1 MLNLVNLYKKIPC
14 KAKTIGVIA
23 LVFILLVFL
32 VLPKWTI
39 NNSQPFSDNTVKII
53 LLAIVALM
61 LSLKNII
68 QFIAQNKSK
77 TLSVISIKITGAY
90 AKTKIIFLDIF
101 RNGKFQFFQIKDKIK
116 KDYHKRQAQK
126 LPWYLVLGTPQSGKK
141 SIINNTS
148 LQFVKPEYFSEDAVH
163 YIHQA
168 PEMDWHF
175 SPKAIFVDA
184 LKNQSDQDNLSWKKF
199 IKLLKRNRKNKP
211 INGIVLS
218 LSITD
223 LMQYTNKQ
231 RQEFSQV
238 ISQYIRDLYENFRS
252 ITPVYLILNKCDLI
266 DGFMEFFNDLSRE
279 EINQIWGIT
288 LPTDQCNNSSF
299 TQQYIN
305 NEFRRL
311 IVQLNKRIMWAMAN
325 QHNQRGR
332 ELINTF
338 PQQIQL
344 FQKPLVNFISELF
357 DAVKFPKAMQFRGVY
372 LTSCN
377 QSSGQAVDFMM
388 HAMSKKFQFVPTN
401 TQKQR
406 RIGESYF
413 IREVFYRVMD
423 PESRSLGDSEKAI
436 RRKNYSYKAVLLLLP
451 SLLITSIF
459 GMHNGFKENSH
470 RLNLVD
476 NQISEYQSL
485 INTENTNSDSLI
497 SLLPA
502 LNMLNQSHDLYTDNT
517 NWGMHFLFITR
528 MIRNNINSALQRSL
542 HSYFLPR
549 VASQIETNL
558 NQNISDQNLLYAML
572 KGYLAFS
579 HYANTSQETIKAP
592 MKYEWDRSLKKQPHT
607 ANQLN
612 YYLDY
617 SLETDVEKLPLDQ
630 VLINRVRNKLEEVI
644 PSERAYGLLSL
655 KGSIGN
661 VPDLKL
667 NYALGNN
674 FKEIF
679 KEKNNQYAVSGLYTR
694 EGFNKI
700 YLEQYEEISKEVA
713 ADNKDIGLETS
724 NHRAQSSRE
733 INHIVQK
740 TYQAHYLEQW
750 QQALDNISIKPFT
763 SIDQAI
769 SSLELLTSK
778 ESPLPKL
785 LDIVY
790 DNTSEISH
798 DKVQI
803 ASKFSKLNSFSHEA
817 SSSSWLKTVDE
828 LNNIRE
834 YLVKIQQSANQDNA
848 ALLAAKDAMDG
859 KENPI
864 QILSREAL
872 KAPQPLQR
880 WLLAIA
886 DNCWNVVIIGA
897 HNELNANW
905 RNTVI
910 NQYNANIKGRYP
922 LVNKF
927 KSQIDIASF
936 DAFFGPD
943 GVLDNY
949 FNLYLKPFINTN
961 NKKWSAYEVN
971 GHSIKIDQKT
981 IDIFQK
987 AQAIKKD
994 FFPQDAKHASFNFS
1008 IKPQTLTSKASSI
1021 QFILGNQHITYS
1033 HGPQETEQVT
1043 WPLPFN
1049 AESSNILI
1057 TNFEG
1062 NQLAKANSGP
1072 WSLFQIFDYGE
1083 FKPLKNQGAY
1093 RFNLNLNSYT
1103 ASFLI
1108 TGTANMN
1115 VFKLKSLKGF
1125 SLPQTLAPNK

>member
-1 MLNLVNLYKKIPC
+1 MSNIINLYNKIPS
-14 KAKTIGVIA
+14 KLKSLGLISVI
-23 LVFILLVFL
+23 LILLVLF
-32 VLPKWTI
+32 VLPNWTI
-39 NNSQPFSDNTVKII
+39 NNTQPFDNNSVKII
-53 LLAIVALM
+53 LILMGALM
-61 LSLKNII
+61 LSLKSILQFVSKNKTNTLQVVAKNISL
-68 QFIAQNKSK
+68 FYNKLK
-77 TLSVISIKITGAY
+77 TILADV
-90 AKTKIIFLDIF
+90 F
-101 RNGKFQFFQIKDKIK
+101 RNGKFHFFQIKDIIK

-141 SIINNTS
+141 SIIHNTA
-148 LQFVKPEYFSEDAVH
+148 LQFVKPEYFSEDAVQ

-175 SPKAIFVDA
+175 SPKGIFIDA
-184 LKNQSDQDNLSWKKF
+184 LKYQEEQDSQSWKKF
-199 IKLLKRNRKNKP
+199 IKLLKRVRKNKP
-211 INGIVLS
+211 VNGIVLS

-231 RQEFSQV
+231 RQEFSQI
-238 ISQYIRDLYENFRS
+238 ISQYIRDLYESFRS

-288 LPTDQCNNSSF
+288 VPTDQCNNSSF

-305 NEFRRL
+305 NEFSRL
-311 IVQLNKRIMWAMAN
+311 IGQLNKRIMWAMAN
-325 QHNQRGR
+325 QHNQKGR

-344 FQKPLVNFISELF
+344 FQKPLINFISELY

-377 QSSGQAVDFMM
+377 QAAGQTVDFMM
-388 HAMSKKFQFVPTN
+388 HAMSKKFQFMPSN
-401 TQKQR
+401 TQRQR

-413 IREVFYRVMD
+413 IREVFYRVME
-423 PESRSLGDSEKAI
+423 PESSSLGDSEKAI
-436 RRKNYSYKAVLLLLP
+436 RRKNYSYKAVLLLVP
-451 SLLITSIF
+451 CFLLTSII
-459 GMHNGFKENSH
+459 GMNNGYKQNNQSIA
-470 RLNLVD
+470 LVNNYID
-476 NQISEYQSL
+476 QYQSL

-502 LNMLNQSHDLYTDNT
+502 LNMLNKSYDLYTKET
-517 NWGMHFLFITR
+517 SWGMHFLFITR
-528 MIRNNINSALQRSL
+528 IIRNNINNALLRSL

-592 MKYEWDRSLKKQPHT
+592 MKYEWDKSLKQQPHT

-617 SLETDVEKLPLDQ
+617 ALESTIEKLPLDQ

-674 FKEIF
+674 FNEIF
-679 KEKNNQYAVSGLYTR
+679 QEKNNQYAIEGLYTR
-694 EGFNKI
+694 EGFKKI

-724 NHRAQSSRE
+724 NHRAQSSKE
-733 INHIVQK
+733 INTIVQK
-740 TYQAHYLEQW
+740 TYERHYLEQW
-750 QQALDNISIKPFT
+750 QQALDNISIKPFVN
-763 SIDQAI
+763 INQAI

-790 DNTSEISH
+790 DNTSEVSH
-798 DKVQI
+798 DQVQI
-803 ASKFSKLNSFSHEA
+803 ASKFTNLNSFSHEA
-817 SSSSWLKTVDE
+817 SSSSWLKTVEE
-828 LNNIRE
+828 LNNIHE

-848 ALLAAKDAMDG
+848 ALQAAKEAMDG

-880 WLLAIA
+880 WLLSLA
-886 DNCWNVVIIGA
+886 DYCWNVIVIGA

-905 RNTVI
+905 KNSVV

-922 LVNKF
+922 LEQNY

-949 FNLYLKPFINTN
+949 FNQYLKPFVNTN
-961 NKKWSAYEVN
+961 NQKWTAYNVN
-971 GHSIKIDQKT
+971 GHSIKISQDT

-994 FFPQDAKHASFNFS
+994 FFPQEAKSASFNFS
-1008 IKPQTLTSKASSI
+1008 IKPLTLTSKASSI

-1049 AESSNILI
+1049 AESANILI
-1057 TNFEG
+1057 TNFDG
-1062 NQLAKANSGP
+1062 NQFAKSNSGP

-1083 FKPLKNQGAY
+1083 FKPLKNEGAY
-1093 RFNLNLNSYT
+1093 RFNLNLNNYQ

-1108 TGTANMN
+1108 TGTADMN

-1125 SLPQTLAPNK
+1125 KLPQVLTPN